1 MVELIRLGATN
12 HVAISRTMG
21 SSVMTARLALA
32 SGYQSLLRRKKD
44 EECENRIEHTRR
56 EECGFCISVGTE

>member
-12 HVAISRTMG
+12 HVATSRTMG

-32 SGYQSLLRRKKD
+32 SGYQSLLRREKD
-44 EECENRIEHTRR
+44 

>member
-12 HVAISRTMG
+12 HVATSRT
-21 SSVMTARLALA
+21 MTARLALA
-32 SGYQSLLRRKKD
+32 SGYQSLLRREKD